1 MEKYNIKVRIVY
13 NGKYYLINGDK
24 IGENISDK
32 KIKQHIRDKVKTN
45 IIMNKF
51 VLKKFGMNSE
61 FNNNLCGSCQKMTMC
76 PKVRDIEKRDLK
88 CYPYIRSGIEVVL
101 INSEKKEKYEEALK
115 TYNDLNEKIDFDI
128 EDYPELKESFERQC
142 TDDFKREVERKGVYF
157 ILNKVSHKMYTNFKP
172 ALTLG
177 TCCREKLPTI
187 SIDY

>member
-45 IIMNKF
+45 TIMNKF

-128 EDYPELKESFERQC
+128 EDYPELKESLSDNGVDVPLISVFGC
-142 TDDFKREVERKGVYF
+142 SNYVDDGCKEIYESRTGKFKNGGRHAK
-157 ILNKVSHKMYTNFKP
+157 NKR
-172 ALTLG
+172 L
-177 TCCREKLPTI
+177 
-187 SIDY
+187 

>member
-1 MEKYNIKVRIVY
+1 MEKYSINVKIVY

-45 IIMNKF
+45 TIMNKF

-115 TYNDLNEKIDFDI
+115 TYNDLNDDIDFDI
-128 EDYPELKESFERQC
+128 EDYPELKESLSDNGVDVPLISVFGC
-142 TDDFKREVERKGVYF
+142 SKYVDDSYKEKYGAYIKKFKNGDINGKNKG
-157 ILNKVSHKMYTNFKP
+157 L
-172 ALTLG
+172 
-177 TCCREKLPTI
+177 
-187 SIDY
+187 